1 MKVVLI
7 MVYNTLTVYYVLLLS
22 INKTFSYESSRDR
35 RALLESGTHSVVK
48 TSNIANDPDTQGWPR
63 ALRFYFTEN
72 SSAHTHTHTEPKSWG
87 KWGITNYKKKQ
98 VERGRKKENGEDVGR
113 RKLASGRYKD
123 TRRGGN
129 QDRVEHVCQAKEGGG
144 PR

>member
-48 TSNIANDPDTQGWPR
+48 TSNTANDPDTQGWPR

-72 SSAHTHTHTEPKSWG
+72 SSAHTHRAKVLG
-87 KWGITNYKKKQ
+87 
-98 VERGRKKENGEDVGR
+98 DVGDYQ
-113 RKLASGRYKD
+113 L
-123 TRRGGN
+123 
-129 QDRVEHVCQAKEGGG
+129 
-144 PR
+144 